1 MERKE
6 FKKIVNDCL
15 LANGFSK
22 KGKYY
27 YKESPEVI
35 CCLGLQKSNYSNCYY
50 VNVGIVIKEINK
62 GLELPRDVDGD
73 IRCRFYFKVEG
84 KEVDCLDLD
93 RINESSVI
101 FSSLEANISEIINPS
116 LELEGLKELLKKK
129 PVLLY
134 QTTINAKQYL
144 GIDE

>member
-15 LANGFSK
+15 LANGFLK

-50 VNVGIVIKEINK
+50 VNVGIVIKEINNVLIYTVPAK
-62 GLELPRDVDGD
+62 ESGN
-73 IRCRFYFKVEG
+73 YF
-84 KEVDCLDLD
+84 
-93 RINESSVI
+93 
-101 FSSLEANISEIINPS
+101 F
-116 LELEGLKELLKKK
+116 LLICNF
-129 PVLLY
+129 VLFNLLIY
-134 QTTINAKQYL
+134 CKCTSPTHILLRGGRLLSGYVK
-144 GIDE
+144 